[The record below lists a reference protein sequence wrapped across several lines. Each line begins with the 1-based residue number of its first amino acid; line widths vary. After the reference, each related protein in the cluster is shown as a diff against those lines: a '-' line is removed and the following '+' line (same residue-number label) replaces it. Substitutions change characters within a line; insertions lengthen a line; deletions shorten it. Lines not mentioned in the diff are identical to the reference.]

1 MYAEWMV
8 WFSVTFSIKGGGGG
22 TAEMAHRV
30 MTFIVQA
37 WQSEFDP
44 QNISRGGGENRFYKG
59 VLPST
64 GVLQRAHPH
73 TDSIMSKYKQEHTH

>member
-1 MYAEWMV
+1 MDGV
-8 WFSVTFSIKGGGGG
+8 VFCNFFNKRRGGGHCRDGSSG
-22 TAEMAHRV
+22 NDV
-30 MTFIVQA
+30 YVQA

-44 QNISRGGGENRFYKG
+44 QNISRGGGENRLYKG

-64 GVLQRAHPH
+64 RVLQRAHPH